1 MCRGLSHP
9 AEAVM
14 KLTHACGYA
23 IHAVVYL
30 ARQKDE
36 HLIASREIAEAQ
48 GLPERFLVK
57 VLKPLVSAQV
67 LLSLRGPNGGYRLAR
82 APRTISLLD
91 IVEAVDGP
99 IRGQVPAIDGDDD
112 KLTRRLETVCTSTA
126 DLVRQRLG
134 KVRISDLVGKG

>member
-1 MCRGLSHP
+1 
-9 AEAVM
+9 M

-30 ARQKDE
+30 AKQKDD
-36 HLIASREIAEAQ
+36 HLIASRQIAEAQ

-67 LLSLRGPNGGYRLAR
+67 LLSLRGPNGGYRLAKP
-82 APRTISLLD
+82 PRSITLLD

-99 IRGQVPAIDGDDD
+99 IRGQVPLIDGEKDD
-112 KLTRRLETVCTSTA
+112 KLTKRLESVCSATA
-126 DLVRQRLG
+126 DLVRQRLQ
-134 KVRISDLVGKG
+134 KVRIADLLGKG

>member
-1 MCRGLSHP
+1 
-9 AEAVM
+9 M

-30 ARQKDE
+30 AKQKED
-36 HLIASREIAEAQ
+36 HLIASRQIAEAQ

-82 APRTISLLD
+82 PPRTITLLD
-91 IVEAVDGP
+91 VIEAVDGP
-99 IRGQVPAIDGDDD
+99 IRGQVPMIDGKDES
-112 KLTRRLETVCTSTA
+112 KLTKRLETVCSATA
-126 DLVRQRLG
+126 DLIRQRLQ
-134 KVRISDLVGKG
+134 KVKISDLVARG

>member
-1 MCRGLSHP
+1 
-9 AEAVM
+9 M

-30 ARQKDE
+30 AKQKED
-36 HLIASREIAEAQ
+36 HLVASRQIAEAQ

-82 APRTISLLD
+82 PPRTITLLE
-91 IVEAVDGP
+91 IVEAVEGP
-99 IRGQVPAIDGDDD
+99 IRGQVPLLSTNNGDD
-112 KLTRRLETVCTSTA
+112 KFSRRLETVCAEAA
-126 DLVRQRLG
+126 DLVRQRLQ
-134 KVRISDLVGKG
+134 KVRLSDLAGKG